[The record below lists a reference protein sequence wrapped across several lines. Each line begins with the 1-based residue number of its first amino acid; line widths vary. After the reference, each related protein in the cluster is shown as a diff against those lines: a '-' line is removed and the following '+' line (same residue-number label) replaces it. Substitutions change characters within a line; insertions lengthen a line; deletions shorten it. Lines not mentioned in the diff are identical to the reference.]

1 MSGKKSWTQVQDAER
16 KSWISSHK
24 KICLDITSSAKWLQR
39 QTNLTDLRLS
49 LSTRLSLMILCIRNT
64 EVIERETAQGVS
76 YPFPPPWGQTVF
88 RPCLS
93 SLRLHFVVLFLG
105 PKWDAVQYNTL
116 GIFAFATTNH
126 QTPTSF
132 IIINRSKTQKEGQSC
147 IIKHTHSV
155 RICACVC

>member
-1 MSGKKSWTQVQDAER
+1 
-16 KSWISSHK
+16 
-24 KICLDITSSAKWLQR
+24 
-39 QTNLTDLRLS
+39 
-49 LSTRLSLMILCIRNT
+49 MILCIRNT
-64 EVIERETAQGVS
+64 EVIESETAQGVS

-93 SLRLHFVVLFLG
+93 SLHLHFVVLFFG

-155 RICACVC
+155 RICACVLYVSHVSHWKNRDLYEPIYPFWEGFHNLSKIKSYKLSSKGDFLLLRKSDLRGFRL

>member
-1 MSGKKSWTQVQDAER
+1 MDTSARCWKKKLDKQSQ
-16 KSWISSHK
+16 KN
-24 KICLDITSSAKWLQR
+24 ICLDITSNANWLQR

-76 YPFPPPWGQTVF
+76 DPFPPPPWGQTVF